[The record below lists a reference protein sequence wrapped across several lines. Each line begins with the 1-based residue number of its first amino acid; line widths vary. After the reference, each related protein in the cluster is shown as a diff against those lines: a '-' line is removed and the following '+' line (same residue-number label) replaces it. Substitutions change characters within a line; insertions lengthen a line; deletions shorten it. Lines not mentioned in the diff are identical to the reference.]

1 MHVIGQEEV
10 NNRITLK
17 AIGYNLKRLENMINN
32 VEESNSLKNFAN
44 NLHRENP
51 DIKFSFII
59 Q

>member
-1 MHVIGQEEV
+1 
-10 NNRITLK
+10 
-17 AIGYNLKRLENMINN
+17 MIKNN

-44 NLHRENP
+44 ILHRENP